1 VYGGDAVGLYCVSHV
16 GYILCGHFTFC
27 IFFSRVHTGGT
38 TIFVHYDVCACVICT
53 YNWNRIIACGIV
65 GQTRSNC
72 IYSRNPTQTNTN
84 YYYHQ
89 TPAIFRSNS
98 NAVHNLT
105 TLLFIIFSVVQ
116 CITVFKQCLQNTRG
130 SPPVFKSDVQAFHI
144 SLKTNHQKISTY
156 NGSFTTQ

>member
-1 VYGGDAVGLYCVSHV
+1 VYSRDAVCLYFPHRL
-16 GYILCGHFTFC
+16 YIIMCTFYVLY
-27 IFFSRVHTGGT
+27 FFPRVHTGGT
-38 TIFVHYDVCACVICT
+38 MIFVHYVCACVICT

-98 NAVHNLT
+98 NDIHNLA
-105 TLLFIIFSVVQ
+105 TLLFIIFSVIQ
-116 CITVFKQCLQNTRG
+116 CNCVYTMFTKHTRIIPFLKTTFKHIILVPKQIRNFQLITVL
-130 SPPVFKSDVQAFHI
+130 S
-144 SLKTNHQKISTY
+144 
-156 NGSFTTQ
+156 